1 MKRSLVFG
9 VGLLLGATALVS
21 CGGDDDDASDVA
33 EANAA
38 FCGDLAT
45 YGSAIGAFAAL
56 DPATATKDD
65 YEAAAEEVRS
75 TREDMVESAA
85 DLSEAEWA
93 NLQTQVDTLRD
104 QLQDAP
110 DDQAVQSILDAAKPQ
125 AATVQASI
133 ATLNTA
139 VCTAGTTATTGGS

>member
-1 MKRSLVFG
+1 MKRSLVLG

-75 TREDMVESAA
+75 TREDMVDSAE
-85 DLSEAEWA
+85 DLSEAEWE
-93 NLQTQVDTLRD
+93 NLQSQAETLQD
-104 QLQDAP
+104 QIRDAP
-110 DDQAVQSILDAAKPQ
+110 DDEAVQGILDEAKAQ
-125 AATVQASI
+125 AATVQASV

-139 VCTAGTTATTGGS
+139 VCTSASTTPTT